1 MKYFKMNLPDKVFG
15 IDSNLLIIYIWPLIL
30 VVVVLISINVVVTPR
45 MDEINL
51 MKGESSNFGQKTKD
65 LREKIAYLTQVDQ
78 VEMKSQTES
87 LESALM
93 NGKDSYYLVNIIRR
107 ISEKYGFIVESF
119 MISPGTVSSNEVEPK
134 LPIKVVIIGPK
145 DRYLELL
152 LGIEKNLP
160 ILSID
165 SFNVRSV
172 GQVMEL
178 TLDMSSYYLSEKT
191 VEKSA
196 NISLADLV
204 MKQEETDVLKKLS
217 TFTSI
222 EDTPRA
228 KIELGES
235 EEKKTFVKYDRKD
248 PFSP

>member
-1 MKYFKMNLPDKVFG
+1 MNLPDKVFG
-15 IDSNLLIIYIWPLIL
+15 IEGNLLVIYIWPVIL
-30 VVVVLISINVVVTPR
+30 VIIVLISINVVVTPR
-45 MDEINL
+45 IEQMNS
-51 MKGESSNFGQKTKD
+51 MKGESSKFAQKTKD

-78 VEMKSQTES
+78 AEMKSQAES

-107 ISEKYGFIVESF
+107 ISEKHGFVVESF
-119 MISPGTVSSNEVEPK
+119 MISPGTVSRNEVEPK
-134 LPIKVVIIGPK
+134 LPIKVVIVGPK
-145 DRYLELL
+145 EGYLGLL
-152 LGIEKNLP
+152 LGIERNLP

-217 TFTSI
+217 AFTPI

-235 EEKKTFVKYDRKD
+235 DEKKTFVKYDRKD
-248 PFSP
+248 PFNP